1 MSRRVAGR
9 RAVTEALQRA
19 GQGLPSVVYVDDP
32 KGKSLRD
39 LVELAKQR
47 RVAVEARSRDE
58 LDALAE
64 GVRHQGV
71 IAIVGDYDYS
81 SLEAILA
88 AAGEDPLLVA
98 LDEITDPHNLGAIVR
113 SAVAFG
119 ADGVLVPKHRAA
131 SVTPVVVRASAGA
144 TEHAKIA
151 KVTNLQKTLASLAD
165 QGLSIVGLAGEG
177 EHLITELAPAPLGR
191 VVVVGSEGSGLRRM
205 VRQRCD
211 ILARIE
217 QPGPIASL
225 NASVAAGIAL
235 HEAARRREETRH
247 GDSTKSPS

>member
-1 MSRRVAGR
+1 MSRRVSGR
-9 RAVTEALQRA
+9 RAVAEALERG

-39 LVELAKQR
+39 LVELAKRQR
-47 RVAVEARSRDE
+47 VMVEPRSKLE
-58 LDALAE
+58 LDALAD

-71 IAIVGDYDYS
+71 VAIIGDYDYS

-88 AAGEDPLLVA
+88 AAGDDPLIVA

-119 ADGVLVPKHRAA
+119 VDGVLVPKHRAA
-131 SVTPVVVRASAGA
+131 TVTPVVVRASAGA
-144 TEHAKIA
+144 TEHARIA
-151 KVTNLQKTLASLAD
+151 KITNLQRTLLSLGEK
-165 QGLSIVGLAGEG
+165 GLSIVGLAGEG
-177 EHLITELAPAPLGR
+177 EHLITELPPAPLGR

-205 VRQRCD
+205 VRERCD
-211 ILARIE
+211 VLARIE
-217 QPGPIASL
+217 QSGPIASL

-235 HEAARRREETRH
+235 HEAARHRTESRRDD
-247 GDSTKSPS
+247 G